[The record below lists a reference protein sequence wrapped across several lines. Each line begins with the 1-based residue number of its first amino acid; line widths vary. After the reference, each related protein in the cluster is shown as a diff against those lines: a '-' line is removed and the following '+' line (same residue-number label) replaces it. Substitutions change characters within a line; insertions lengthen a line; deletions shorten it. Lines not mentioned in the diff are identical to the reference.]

1 MISISLTPP
10 RSKADSGVYLED
22 NVRGNGQNPVDQRK
36 RSIYWDICLAFI
48 APEAA
53 IKAFKQAF
61 YRIYPQVAVGSI
73 V

>member
-1 MISISLTPP
+1 MVTGKTLLVKESVN
-10 RSKADSGVYLED
+10 A
-22 NVRGNGQNPVDQRK
+22 

-48 APEAA
+48 VPEAV

-61 YRIYPQVAVGSI
+61 YRIYPQVPVGSI